1 MGLDYTFYRQDE
13 TEALRFRNHGEF
25 LEMFTAELEYAVPRD
40 FCWSVR
46 LARRSSTPAKAK

>member
-1 MGLDYTFYRQDE
+1 MGLDYGFYRQDE